1 MSDYTITFISCHTK
15 NEFTLPLFMYE
26 GSESDIIDSNQ
37 CVYDNYD
44 YEFSITSKLNEPFNI
59 DSVYVNDEDVD
70 CIISNGRD
78 NIKIIPQNS
87 NCLLYTSPSP
97 RDRG

>member
-44 YEFSITSKLNEPFNI
+44 YEFSIT
-59 DSVYVNDEDVD
+59 
-70 CIISNGRD
+70 
-78 NIKIIPQNS
+78 
-87 NCLLYTSPSP
+87 
-97 RDRG
+97 